1 MTGGAIKAKRMESR
15 ERMDERAVGISMM
28 CVDVMCVTM
37 SNVNMIYDD
46 IMCIYIYIY
55 KYDMLVQYIYALIKF
70 VLT

>member
-46 IMCIYIYIY
+46 IMCIYI
-55 KYDMLVQYIYALIKF
+55 
-70 VLT
+70 